1 MSSKLKVNNGDW
13 VCPDKRCGNVN
24 FARRT
29 SCNRCGKDK
38 GSNDSIKFT
47 GSQIGK
53 QAAAKSKGL
62 FSADDWMCSKCG
74 NVNWARRSDCNMC
87 GHPKFSKVEQR
98 TGYGG
103 GYNEREGVEYIKRDD
118 SDDEFDE
125 FGRRRKSKHGGHQPA
140 LEPKVTSLLPQ
151 DEEEEDSDED
161 GDLSKYNLDDE
172 DDDDEEDGDLS
183 KYALDESDTETKDK
197 GRRSRS
203 RSQSPPSKKKRRS
216 DSTSSSSSS
225 SSRSRSRSS
234 RSDSGSRSRSRSS
247 SSRSRSKSNSKSRS
261 RSRSPRRS
269 REKSKRSHS
278 RSRSRSH

>member
-1 MSSKLKVNNGDW
+1 MATG
-13 VCPDKRCGNVN
+13 
-24 FARRT
+24 FALIR
-29 SCNRCGKDK
+29 DK

-172 DDDDEEDGDLS
+172 MVTCPSMLLTSLTLKPRIRAVAQDQGHSPLPVKKSDAATALHHHHHHRRDQEAVLHDQTAVQDLVQEAQ
-183 KYALDESDTETKDK
+183 ALDRDPNRT
-197 GRRSRS
+197 
-203 RSQSPPSKKKRRS
+203 PSHVQDQGLPDDQGKR
-216 DSTSSSSSS
+216 
-225 SSRSRSRSS
+225 
-234 RSDSGSRSRSRSS
+234 GF
-247 SSRSRSKSNSKSRS
+247 
-261 RSRSPRRS
+261 
-269 REKSKRSHS
+269 
-278 RSRSRSH
+278 